1 MKTTVNLFLLLLL
14 IVAISGVGEAQVQR
28 EWVQRYNG
36 DANSFDIAS
45 GMIPVTNG
53 GILVYGS
60 SIGMGTLTDFSIIK
74 YSAEGNQ
81 LWAAR
86 YNGEANLSDQL
97 NEAIVSI
104 DGSIYVTG
112 FITANDNN
120 TKFSAAKF
128 SPNGNLLWLRVIEE
142 SGYSSGSGETVVE
155 GSTGNFV
162 CAGVLRNSSDE
173 YKTTLA
179 SFSAAGVLERKL
191 ILNSFGNCYPISI
204 QAGSAGSIYMAYEKS
219 VENNGSDIAIAK
231 FDSSL
236 NMIWEKTFSGNA
248 SSSSDRPSDMKLDR
262 SGNILVSGSILNASS
277 SADYFVSK
285 ISSEGNV
292 IWQNHYGV
300 TFSDIPSSISTDN
313 FGNCYVTGSS
323 RNGTGLGAEDILTLK
338 ISSSGALEWTSIFN
352 GSANG
357 SDGGNSV
364 AVDTNG
370 NVYVGGYSDRGSVQ
384 VTYFIQKLNQT
395 GQMIWSDRYSVTAE
409 PEDFI
414 YSIVL
419 DMESSVYVTGISLG
433 DSTDY
438 DITTIKYSDI
448 IGIGSN
454 TTALPSSAELHQN
467 YPNPFNPNTK
477 IIYDLR
483 SRGNVSLV
491 INEISGKQITKLVNE
506 FQSPGR
512 HEVGF
517 EAESLPS
524 GIYFYTLRVN
534 GVAVS
539 TRKMSLIK

>member
-1 MKTTVNLFLLLLL
+1 MKTITSLILLL
-14 IVAISGVGEAQVQR
+14 ILLIAVSEDVTAQIQR

-45 GMIPVTNG
+45 GMIPVSNG
-53 GILVYGS
+53 GIMVYGS
-60 SIGMGTLTDFSIIK
+60 SIGIGTLTDFSIIR

-81 LWAAR
+81 MWVAK
-86 YNGEANLSDQL
+86 YNSEANLSDQI
-97 NEAIVSI
+97 NEAIVSN

-120 TKFSAAKF
+120 TEFSAAKF
-128 SPNGNLLWLRVIEE
+128 STNGNLLWLRVIEE
-142 SGYSSGSGETVVE
+142 SGYNSGYGETVVA
-155 GSTGNFV
+155 GSTGKIV
-162 CAGVLRNSSDE
+162 CAGVLRNSADE

-179 SFSAAGVLERKL
+179 SFSQAGVLERKL
-191 ILNSFGNCYPISI
+191 ILNTLGNCYPISI
-204 QAGSAGSIYMAYEKS
+204 QAGNSGSIFMAYEKS
-219 VENNGSDIAIAK
+219 VENNGSDIAVAK

-236 NMIWEKTFSGNA
+236 NLIWERTFSGNA
-248 SSSSDRPSDMKLDR
+248 TSSADRPSDMKLDR
-262 SGNILVSGSILNASS
+262 SGNILISGNVLNVSS
-277 SADYFVSK
+277 SADYFVAK

-292 IWQNHYGV
+292 LWQNQYGGIY
-300 TFSDIPSSISTDN
+300 SDLPSSISSDN
-313 FGNCYVTGSS
+313 SGNCYVTGSS

-338 ISSSGALEWTSIFN
+338 ISASGALEWTSLFN

-384 VTYFIQKLNQT
+384 VTYFILKLDQT

-414 YSIVL
+414 YSIVM
-419 DMESSVYVTGISLG
+419 DEESSVYVTGISLG

-438 DITTIKYSDI
+438 DVTTIKYSDI
-448 IGIGSN
+448 IGIESN

-477 IIYDLR
+477 ITYDLP

-491 INEISGKQITKLVNE
+491 INEMSGKQIAKLVNE
-506 FQSPGR
+506 FQIQGSY
-512 HEVGF
+512 EVGF
-517 EAESLPS
+517 EAIGLPS

-534 GVAVS
+534 GVAVT
-539 TRKMSLIK
+539 TRKMTLIK